1 MVLLE
6 GFLAAQELSVAE
18 GRSPGVEG
26 LHSFSCVRAGGW
38 EVGCGSWQQVEGG
51 IVWTLPAS
59 PVAQVASCSENSA
72 IFSPCGFASASC
84 LSP

>member
-26 LHSFSCVRAGGW
+26 LHSFSCVRGWGLGSGVWLMAAGG
-38 EVGCGSWQQVEGG
+38 GG
-51 IVWTLPAS
+51 MVWTLPAS

>member
-1 MVLLE
+1 MWQRAGARAWR
-6 GFLAAQELSVAE
+6 GFILSAAF
-18 GRSPGVEG
+18 G
-26 LHSFSCVRAGGW
+26 AGGW

-59 PVAQVASCSENSA
+59 PVAQVASCPENSA